1 MTGPVSGRLIGLIAA
16 DLPDHRLVRD
26 TDRGA
31 LLVPDGGGPV
41 IELSVRVEKRFLG
54 RTEVARFRM
63 RVPAPGLGPARLTV
77 RHRGRLRREGV
88 DVVVAAGTTEAVALA
103 EALSSDPEFAV
114 AALALD
120 FTRFDVKLDGEV
132 CVATVELMG
141 ASLVSIAF
149 PPIRS
154 YVRLH
159 EDQREALIGSLT
171 ALGRL
176 TGE

>member
-1 MTGPVSGRLIGLIAA
+1 MTGPVGGRLIGLIAA
-16 DLPDHRLVRD
+16 DLPGHRLTRED
-26 TDRGA
+26 GTA
-31 LLVPDGGGPV
+31 IFVPDGDGPV
-41 IELSVRVEKRFLG
+41 LEVSVRVDKRFLG

-63 RVPAPGLGPARLTV
+63 RVPAAGLGPARLTV

-88 DVVVAAGTTEAVALA
+88 DVVVAVGTTEAVALA
-103 EALSSDPEFAV
+103 EALSSDPEFAA

-120 FTRFDVKLDGEV
+120 FTRFDIDLDGENCIV
-132 CVATVELMG
+132 TIELIG
-141 ASLVSIAF
+141 GSLVSIAF

-159 EDQREALIGSLT
+159 EDQREALMASLG
-171 ALGRL
+171 ALERL